1 MKMTMMG
8 DSEMPTGGM
17 NLAVFNQDSNM
28 STGNV

>member
-1 MKMTMMG
+1 MG

-28 STGNV
+28 STGTVYI

>member
-1 MKMTMMG
+1 MG

-28 STGNV
+28 STGIVYI

>member
-1 MKMTMMG
+1 MMG

-28 STGNV
+28 STGNVYV